1 MDNIFDGIQR
11 PLQAIKEA
19 SNGSIYIPKGI
30 RTEALDKTKLWAFEP
45 SANVKV
51 IFDYYT
57 IVWALH
63 NVEVTVAA
71 DLIVFELFK

>member
-51 IFDYYT
+51 IFDLLYNCLSLT
-57 IVWALH
+57 QRGSDSRSRFNRFWI
-63 NVEVTVAA
+63 
-71 DLIVFELFK
+71 I